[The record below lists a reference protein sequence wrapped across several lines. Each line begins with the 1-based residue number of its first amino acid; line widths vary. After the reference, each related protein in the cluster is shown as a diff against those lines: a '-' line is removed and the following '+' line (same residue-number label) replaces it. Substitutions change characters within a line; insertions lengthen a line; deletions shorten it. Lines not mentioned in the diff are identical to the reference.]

1 MYHKA
6 LQSVATNNI
15 PKALKPFIS
24 NDFSVATN
32 LVKVV
37 AENSPHRGRNIIV
50 YQSSFIESLIKAYTL
65 AFANDTLKESQKHI
79 GKRCAILLTNL
90 VRTVLEAAI
99 REACGLSPNV
109 QKTAQQHYIDATKLI
124 HEAGFVCSVKDH
136 HIATKKDISQFLGI
150 PLSTLNSFLRKHRD
164 HIKPIPLDR
173 EVTRPLGFKSA
184 RVNGYS
190 VEDVARIAFSM
201 NTVPGIKLKEQLF
214 GTIGVFAKPDTSA
227 EVQWQAKLG
236 ETFEGLGFQHNYR
249 LGPYRADFFI
259 GSARVVLECNGYE
272 HRYYNA
278 DREKEREKFITQD
291 YGLIRFH
298 HQACLEKVVNAILR
312 VKPGEVIR
320 LNERID

>member
-1 MYHKA
+1 MK
-6 LQSVATNNI
+6 
-15 PKALKPFIS
+15 
-24 NDFSVATN
+24 TN
-32 LVKVV
+32 LVKVT
-37 AENSPHRGRNIIV
+37 AENSPYQGRNIV
-50 YQSSFIESLIKAYTL
+50 TYAVETIETLIAGYAFALAHRALRENQRHIGERCTILAASLI
-65 AFANDTLKESQKHI
+65 
-79 GKRCAILLTNL
+79 
-90 VRTVLEAAI
+90 RTALNAAI

-150 PLSTLNSFLRKHRD
+150 PLSTLNGFLRKHRD

-190 VEDVARIAFSM
+190 VEDVAKIAFSM

-214 GTIGVFAKPDTSA
+214 GQIGVFAKPDTSQ

-278 DREKEREKFITQD
+278 DQEKEREKFITQD

-298 HQACLEKVVNAILR
+298 HHACLEKVVNAILR

-320 LNERID
+320 LNERMD